1 MNVGYTRTAL
11 DALED
16 APAAVRKAFWKQMKF
31 LEHNLLHPSLH
42 AKKYNEAKDQWQG
55 RVNRDW
61 VSTSRSKGIRSSS
74 PTSYRTRN
82 DIRNKTA
89 LIAFLKSL

>member
-1 MNVGYTRTAL
+1 MKLGYTRTAL
-11 DALED
+11 DALEE
-16 APAAVRKAFWKQMKF
+16 APTAVRRAFWKQMKF

-61 VSTSRSKGIRSSS
+61 RFYFT
-74 PTSYRTRN
+74 
-82 DIRNKTA
+82 
-89 LIAFLKSL
+89 IAGDTIIITDVIPHPK